1 MFSALRFGALVCV
14 LVSITLP
21 GVSAQTTYATITGAI
36 HDPSGAAVS
45 NAKIIATHIETGVET
60 TAISNKSGLYTLA
73 QLREGPYVVLV
84 RADGFREAVAS
95 DIVLVARDVRRLD
108 VSLVLGS
115 LESKV
120 DVMGGATLIEAETP
134 RIGDTR
140 TADQLKTLPL
150 NDRGIWSIMQVTPM
164 LTTRGG
170 SYSFA
175 GSRTNQSQFAIDGT
189 TMSDGVTDNGIGPLA
204 NYTEGFKEVKLDLAN
219 SSAEYPAM
227 GQVTIISK
235 SGTNAFNGS
244 AFDYYQ
250 SPILRARDPF
260 ATARRGGV
268 QHNIGLSLG
277 GPARI
282 PQLYDGRGKTF
293 WFLSGETFTGS
304 SATAALN
311 PTVPI
316 PAWRG
321 GDFSA
326 LGIQIR
332 NPFTGEVYTDGRIP
346 ASAINP
352 VSRAIQERFYPLPN
366 TGDPA
371 VLRANNYL
379 DTVPRL
385 AGKPYY
391 ATSRLDHNFGANDL
405 VYARF
410 TMHQST
416 NPVWEGNLPA
426 FGERRQFRQNKA
438 LTLSYTRVMGTSLV
452 SELRY
457 GYAYNN
463 NPVQGPL
470 NGLEVVGD
478 LGLRGLAPDLPDIGG
493 VFKTSFTGLGL
504 TGLNQANWTD
514 PGFLNRAHQIQEQVT
529 YLRGTHT
536 IKAGVEIRHTSYD
549 EAAANTNL
557 FGFAEFSNRYTAA
570 PGIAQSGHA
579 YADFLFGVPTSVA
592 RAFPPI
598 EVGRRRW
605 NYDSFIQDDWKIRPN
620 LTLNLGIRYDV
631 HPSWYE
637 KNDQMSI
644 FDPVGGQIVVPD
656 GGLSRVSPLMP
667 ANYVPVVTASSVGL
681 PARTLVRTDRN
692 NISPRLGVAYR
703 PFRSGDTV
711 IRGGYGI
718 YYDMVPA
725 VDFLSGNNV
734 PFVINEVPFTNT
746 QPSPNVVLPQVFPTA
761 GGAAPASVALPLAI
775 NPDLQL
781 PHSHQWNVTI
791 EHQRWNTGFRASYVG
806 TAGRELWYER
816 DINAPQPDERLYV
829 NKPRPFPQYPAI
841 FYVDNGASYDYRGF
855 TLEAE
860 RRMKNGLFVQ
870 LAYTAARDEGD
881 TNEWWEPIENPFD
894 LGRERGRDRSAPA
907 HRFVSAVMYDLPF
920 GHDRKWMSGA
930 PRWVDL
936 ALGGWQISAVGYLQT
951 GVFLTPT
958 ITVPDP
964 TGTRFTTSANR
975 PNVSFRP
982 DQLRDAALADPT
994 IAQWFDPSAFAA
1006 PPIGRFGTAS
1016 RGSIEGPG
1024 LDVWHVGFHK
1034 TFRVTDRPS
1043 SPAFRIELTSTNFF
1057 NHPQWANP
1065 NTNVTP
1071 TNVNAARIS
1080 ATGGPTGNQQA
1091 GPRSMRLGIRAEW

>member
-1 MFSALRFGALVCV
+1 MLSALRFRALVCV
-14 LVSITLP
+14 LALAAP
-21 GVSAQTTYATITGAI
+21 LDLFAQTTYATITGAI

-45 NAKIIATHIETGVET
+45 NAKIVATHIETGVET
-60 TAISNKSGLYTLA
+60 TATSNKEGVYTLS
-73 QLREGPYVVLV
+73 QLREGSYVVLV

-95 DIVLVARDVRRLD
+95 DIVLVARDLRRLD
-108 VSLVLGS
+108 VSLVLGA
-115 LESKV
+115 LESRV

-134 RIGDTR
+134 RISDTR

-150 NDRGIWSIMQVTPM
+150 NDRGIWSFLQVTPM
-164 LTTRGG
+164 LTVRGG

-204 NYTEGFKEVKLDLAN
+204 NYVESFKEVKLDLAN

-268 QHNIGLSLG
+268 QHNIGLSIG
-277 GPARI
+277 GPAVI
-282 PQLYDGRGKTF
+282 PQLYNGHGKTF
-293 WFLSGETFTGS
+293 WFVSGETFTGS
-304 SATAALN
+304 SATANLN
-311 PTVPI
+311 PTVPLD
-316 PAWRG
+316 AWRR

-332 NPFTGEVYTDGRIP
+332 NPLTGEIYSDGRIP
-346 ASAINP
+346 AGAINP
-352 VSRAIQERFYPLPN
+352 VARAIQDRFYPLPN
-366 TGDPA
+366 TGDPNT
-371 VLRANNYL
+371 LRANNYL
-379 DTVPRL
+379 ASVPR
-385 AGKPYY
+385 AASKPYY
-391 ATSRLDHNFGANDL
+391 ATSRLDHNFGASDR

-426 FGERRQFRQNKA
+426 FGERNQFRQNKA
-438 LTLSYTRVMGTSLV
+438 VTVSHTRIMRGSVV
-452 SELRY
+452 HELRY

-463 NPVQGPL
+463 NPVAGPL
-470 NGLEVVGD
+470 NGLEVVD
-478 LGLRGLAPDLPDIGG
+478 ELGLRGLAPGLPDIPG
-493 VFKTSFTGLGL
+493 VFRTSFTGLGL
-504 TGLNQANWTD
+504 TGLNQATWTN
-514 PGFLNRAHQIQEQVT
+514 PGFLNRAHQIQEQLT
-529 YLRGTHT
+529 YLRGKHT
-536 IKAGVEIRHTSYD
+536 FKAGVEIRRTHYD
-549 EAAANTNL
+549 EAVASNNL
-557 FGFAEFSNRYTAA
+557 FGFAEFSNRYSVV
-570 PGIAQSGHA
+570 PGVAGSGHA
-579 YADFLFGVPTSVA
+579 YADFLFGVPTSSA

-598 EVGRRRW
+598 TIERRRW
-605 NYDSFIQDDWKIRPN
+605 NYDSFVQDDWKIRPN
-620 LTLNLGIRYDV
+620 LTLNLGLRYDV
-631 HPSWYE
+631 HPGWYE

-644 FDPVGGQIVVPD
+644 FDPTAGRIIVPD
-656 GGLSRVSPLMP
+656 GGLSRVSSLMP
-667 ANYVPVVTASSVGL
+667 ANYVPVVTASSAGF

-692 NISPRLGVAYR
+692 NVSPRVGVAYK
-703 PFRSGDTV
+703 PFRTGDTV

-734 PFVINEVPFTNT
+734 PFVVNEVAFTNS
-746 QPSPNVVLPQVFPTA
+746 QPAPTVVLPQVFPSA
-761 GGAAPASVALPLAI
+761 GGAGPASVALPLAI
-775 NPDLQL
+775 NPDLQM
-781 PHSHQWNVTI
+781 PYSHQWNVTV

-816 DINAPQPDERLYV
+816 DINAPQPDDRLYV

-841 FYVDNGASYDYRGF
+841 FYLDNGASYDYRGF

-870 LAYTAARDEGD
+870 VAYTTARDEGD
-881 TNEWWEPIENPFD
+881 TGEWWEPIENPFD
-894 LGRERGRDRSAPA
+894 LGRERGRDRSAPT
-907 HRFVSAVMYDLPF
+907 HRFISAVMYDLPF
-920 GHDRKWMSGA
+920 GHDRKWMSGV

-936 ALGGWQISAVGYLQT
+936 AVGGWQISAVGYQQT
-951 GVFLTPT
+951 GIFLTPT
-958 ITVPDP
+958 MTIPDP
-964 TGTRFTTSANR
+964 TGTRFASGATR
-975 PNVSFRP
+975 PNVTIRP
-982 DQLRDAALADPT
+982 DQLRDAALSDPT

-1024 LDVWHVGFHK
+1024 LNVWHMGFHK
-1034 TFRVTDRPS
+1034 TFRVSDRVG
-1043 SPAFRIELTSTNFF
+1043 SPAFRVELTSTNFF
-1057 NHPQWANP
+1057 NHPNWANP
-1065 NTNVTP
+1065 SVNVTP

-1080 ATGGPTGNQQA
+1080 ATGGPNGPQQA